1 MKSVV
6 ILPTARIEIN
16 HLEKEVVNAPE
27 NAQRR
32 QDMNLEI
39 LLTFSNDH
47 AFKLKQTTYSCIT
60 STAEA

>member
-6 ILPTARIEIN
+6 ILPTARIGIN

-32 QDMNLEI
+32 QDMNLE
-39 LLTFSNDH
+39 F
-47 AFKLKQTTYSCIT
+47 C
-60 STAEA
+60 